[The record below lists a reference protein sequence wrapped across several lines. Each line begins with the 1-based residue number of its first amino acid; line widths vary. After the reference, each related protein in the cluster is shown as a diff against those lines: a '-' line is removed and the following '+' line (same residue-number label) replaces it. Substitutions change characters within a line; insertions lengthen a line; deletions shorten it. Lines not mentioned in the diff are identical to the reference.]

1 MIKVNLLNSV
11 TDRLNG
17 SGVAVVE
24 KKVINPKTQTY
35 FVLAGVCAVML
46 LVMGFDYVSASAA
59 STSANEEL
67 TEQQRIAVQ
76 MKAIIKEQN
85 DLDKKTQDINAR
97 IAAIQAL
104 RSTQKGPVAVLSAIN
119 ERIPQVG
126 NFNLEKIDQKGGN
139 LVISGDSPSEEAV
152 TQFGRSL
159 EFSTGLFTNVN
170 IEIQRKTM
178 EGAMMPDQTNPN
190 APPPAKAETVG
201 FTIRCNYTPPAP
213 PAAPSAATP
222 APAAAAT
229 PAK

>member
-24 KKVINPKTQTY
+24 KKVLNPKTQTY

-59 STSANEEL
+59 STRANEEL
-67 TEQQRIAVQ
+67 TEQQRIAEQ

-85 DLDKKTQDINAR
+85 DLAKKTQDINTR

-126 NFNLEKIDQKGGN
+126 NFNLEKIDQKGGI
-139 LVISGDSPSEEAV
+139 LVISGDSPSEDAV

-159 EFSTGLFTNVN
+159 EFSTGLFTNVS
-170 IEIQRKTM
+170 IEIQRKAI
-178 EGAMMPDQTNPN
+178 EGITPPAQTNPN
-190 APPPAKAETVG
+190 APPAVKAETVS
-201 FTIRCNYTPPAP
+201 FTIRCSYTPPS
-213 PAAPSAATP
+213 APSTAT
-222 APAAAAT
+222 PAAAA